1 MINRIGLRARLTLFV
16 TAVFAAALSLLSV
29 LTLNAAEDDLV
40 ANTRSNAEG
49 VLGNYLD
56 ANSGGVSSVAVVDPT
71 QATRFFY
78 LDGDGIEV
86 SEDEFFEAL
95 FAFDEQFSQQ
105 IEAGFNE
112 AFDDISLPLELE
124 DDSELADDRQLIT
137 LEQAPDDQ
145 ILYLD
150 PETGEFLDTDGEIVI
165 LDLDP
170 VPEGPPHSVQMGEG
184 VVAVA
189 QTLKLA
195 DGTLASIGVSSPL
208 QPVTDSLNTIRRLLW
223 LAVPLLSAI
232 TAVITWLAASRA
244 LKPVTELT
252 LRAQAIGAANIGDRL
267 PVPPA
272 QDEIRE
278 LATTMNAMLSR
289 LDQSQ
294 RQQRQFISD
303 ASHELRSPV
312 AASRVQL
319 EVAQASP
326 TDTDWNKTT
335 KVVLAEQKRLSSL
348 IDDLLALSRLDEAG
362 TGKVGDIDLD
372 DLVSVEARRQQEVDV
387 RVSVPEPVRITGNL
401 ELLTS
406 AIRNLLDN
414 ASRHARSCV
423 VVTLASVDNKVVLH
437 IDDDGPGIEVESRQA
452 VFERFTRLDEARDRP
467 SGGSGLGLAIAREV
481 ARAHGGDVVVS
492 TSPLGG
498 ARFTLEL
505 PLGS

>member
-1 MINRIGLRARLTLFV
+1 MINQIGLRARLTLFV

-29 LTLNAAEDDLV
+29 LTLNAAEHELV

-56 ANSGGVSSVAVVDPT
+56 ANSGGVTSVAVVDPT

-78 LDGDGIEV
+78 LDSDGVEV
-86 SEDEFFEAL
+86 TEDEFFETL
-95 FAFDEQFSQQ
+95 FAFDPQFTQAM
-105 IEAGFNE
+105 EVGFDE
-112 AFDDISLPLELE
+112 AFADGQVIPDFQESLASDDGP
-124 DDSELADDRQLIT
+124 QLIT
-137 LEQAPDDQ
+137 IDQSPDGQ

-150 PETGEFLDTDGEIVI
+150 TETGDFVDADGQIVI
-165 LDLDP
+165 ISTGP
-170 VPEGPPHSVQMGEG
+170 VPEGPLRSVPMGEG

-189 QTLKLA
+189 QTMKLA
-195 DGTLASIGVSSPL
+195 DGSLASIGVSSPL
-208 QPVTDSLNTIRRLLW
+208 QPVTDSLATIRRLLW
-223 LAVPLLSAI
+223 LAVPFLSAI

-252 LRAQAIGAANIGDRL
+252 LRAQAIGATSIGDRL

-272 QDEIRE
+272 QGEIHE

-289 LDQSQ
+289 LDESQ
-294 RQQRQFISD
+294 RRQRQFISD

-326 TDTDWNKTT
+326 IDTDWNKTAE
-335 KVVLAEQKRLSSL
+335 VVLAEQNRLSAL

-362 TGKVGDIDLD
+362 VGKVGDIDLD
-372 DLVSVEARRQQEVDV
+372 DLVLVEASRPREIDV

-423 VVTLASVDNKVVLH
+423 VVTLSSVGNNVLLH
-437 IDDDGPGIEVESRQA
+437 IDDDGPGIEAESRQV

-467 SGGSGLGLAIAREV
+467 SGGSGLGLAITRQV
-481 ARAHGGDVVVS
+481 ARAHGGDVEIS
-492 TSPLGG
+492 TSPFGG
-498 ARFTLEL
+498 ARFTLTL
-505 PLGS
+505 PRSS